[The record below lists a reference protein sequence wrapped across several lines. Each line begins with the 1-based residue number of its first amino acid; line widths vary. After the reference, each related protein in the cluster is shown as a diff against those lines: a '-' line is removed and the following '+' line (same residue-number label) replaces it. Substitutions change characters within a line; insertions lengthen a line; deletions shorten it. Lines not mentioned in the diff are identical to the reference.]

1 MQFKPLPD
9 PPTDDP
15 LDTLE
20 RVRSA
25 LPSTPEPNLDCC
37 ARVMAETTVETRDE
51 AGDWLTFCRALEL
64 AAAEP
69 DGYRRTGRSAT
80 LGRPSFG
87 STFRDR
93 VLGADEVI
101 GTLEAA
107 DDPLTPN
114 TLFARLDD
122 ADAIP
127 RSARRRHGDQLE
139 AHWTDRIRR
148 ILDWAVAFDNVER
161 ICDGYRA

>member
-37 ARVMAETTVETRDE
+37 ARVLAATTIESRDE
-51 AGDWLTFCRALEL
+51 AADWLTFCRALEL
-64 AAAEP
+64 AAADP
-69 DGYRRTGRSAT
+69 DGYRRTGQSAALDRPR
-80 LGRPSFG
+80 LGSA
-87 STFRDR
+87 FRDR
-93 VLGADEVI
+93 VVGAEVAI
-101 GTLEAA
+101 ATLHAA
-107 DDPLTPN
+107 DGPLTPGP
-114 TLFARLDD
+114 LFARLDD
-122 ADAIP
+122 AAAIP

-148 ILDWAVAFDNVER
+148 ILDWAAAFGLVER
-161 ICDGYRA
+161 VDDGYRA